1 MERGDPHRWKNR
13 QEQKEATRQAP
24 PTHPLLVCC
33 RGTRGS
39 VGIISPSK
47 VVISRWGWR
56 LRSVIQLDTRRL
68 EEKDGK
74 FKVWLD
80 CSASSKL
87 NLERALS
94 QKAEDR
100 AGARL
105 SGAGSVVGAWLESPR
120 ERLGV
125 WLESPIEGLGA

>member
-13 QEQKEATRQAP
+13 QGQKEATRQAP

-33 RGTRGS
+33 RGTYGS

-47 VVISRWGWR
+47 IVISRWGWR

-87 NLERALS
+87 S
-94 QKAEDR
+94 QGTWREPCLRKQKIGLGR
-100 AGARL
+100 
-105 SGAGSVVGAWLESPR
+105 GSVVRVQWWGRGWNPP
-120 ERLGV
+120 ERG
-125 WLESPIEGLGA
+125 WECG